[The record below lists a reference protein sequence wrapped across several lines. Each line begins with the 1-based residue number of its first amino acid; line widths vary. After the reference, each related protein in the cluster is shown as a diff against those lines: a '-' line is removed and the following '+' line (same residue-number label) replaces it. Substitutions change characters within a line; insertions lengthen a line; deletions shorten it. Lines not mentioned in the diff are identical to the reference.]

1 MLKYKYLTFNK
12 EYSNRFNE
20 KFKKKFRNRFKFS
33 NNNINNF
40 ILLLR
45 KSVYIYEYMDDWE
58 KFNETKLLEKE
69 EFYSKLNLE
78 DITDANYMYPKRICK
93 DFEIKYWRNTI
104 KTDVILPADVFKKFR
119 KMCSEVYELDPV
131 KFISALGLAWQTA
144 LKKQVLN

>member
-12 EYSNRFNE
+12 EYSNRFHE

-93 DFEIKYWRNTI
+93 DFEITNWRNTMI
-104 KTDVILPADVFKKFR
+104 YILR
-119 KMCSEVYELDPV
+119 L
-131 KFISALGLAWQTA
+131 T
-144 LKKQVLN
+144 